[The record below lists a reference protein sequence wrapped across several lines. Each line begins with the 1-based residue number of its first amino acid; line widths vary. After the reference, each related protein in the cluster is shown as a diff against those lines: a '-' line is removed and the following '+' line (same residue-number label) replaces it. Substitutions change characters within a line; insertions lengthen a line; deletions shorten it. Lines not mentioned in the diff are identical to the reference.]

1 MKGDDKVHRR
11 EKQRQRAILLFFAL
25 TVIFMVTTIA
35 LAVNLPKRISAMNEV
50 KAAVVELEEGKDTQ
64 TKELEQVTSKMDD
77 ISTQIEALQ
86 NILDKLIEAGEKVTK
101 EPIDE
106 NAKHAYL
113 TFDDGPSDN
122 TIRILDELKKNDVKA
137 TFFVIGKDGY
147 DEVYKRIVDE
157 GHTLAIHSN
166 THDYASIYTSV
177 YSFMTDINTLAD
189 KLENITGYRPTVM
202 RFPGGSNNTV
212 SYKYGGEDLMDKL
225 VNKVTEV
232 GFVYFDW
239 NVDSTDATGNNIDKD
254 VISHSVLNGSDDKH
268 NAIILMHDA
277 AAKKT
282 TADALPQIIAGLQKK
297 GFVFA
302 PIDDQTPTV
311 QFKKPN

>member
-1 MKGDDKVHRR
+1 MKGDDKVHRK
-11 EKQRQRAILLFFAL
+11 EKQRQRAIILFFTL

-35 LAVNLPKRISAMNEV
+35 LAINLPKRISAMNEV
-50 KAAVVELEEGKDTQ
+50 KAAVVELEEGKNIQ
-64 TKELEQVTSKMDD
+64 TKELEQVTNKMDD
-77 ISTQIEALQ
+77 ISAQMEALQ
-86 NILDKLIEAGEKVTK
+86 TVLDKLIEAGEKVTK
-101 EPIDE
+101 EPVDE
-106 NAKHAYL
+106 SVKRAYL

-122 TIRILDELKKNDVKA
+122 TIKILDELKKSNVKA

-147 DEVYKRIVDE
+147 DDVYKRIVDE

-166 THDYASIYTSV
+166 THDYSSIYTSV
-177 YSFMTDINTLAD
+177 SSFMTDINTLAD
-189 KLENITGYRPTVM
+189 RLEKLTGYRPTVM

-225 VNKVTEV
+225 VNKVTEA
-232 GFVYFDW
+232 GFVYYDW
-239 NVDSTDATGNNIDKD
+239 NVDSTDASGININED

-268 NAIILMHDA
+268 SAIILMHDA

-282 TADALPQIIAGLQKK
+282 TADALPKIIAGLQKK
-297 GFVFA
+297 GFEFA